1 MRGMSSIFKRILDGF
16 RGRTAKTPIGT
27 DLNRS
32 PRQVNINEPRTT
44 KMSDASAKGG
54 SSPKFYSLQKGGSSP
69 KFYSLQKGG
78 SVVARGNKLA
88 RNKPTK
94 LY

>member
-1 MRGMSSIFKRILDGF
+1 MAMMNSLVRKLINQFKGKVAIP
-16 RGRTAKTPIGT
+16 TNTN
-27 DLNRS
+27 LNSS
-32 PRQVNINEPRTT
+32 PRQVSINEPRATRF
-44 KMSDASAKGG
+44 SDASAKGE
-54 SSPKFYSLQKGGSSP
+54 SSPRF
-69 KFYSLQKGG
+69 FALQKGG

>member
-1 MRGMSSIFKRILDGF
+1 MGVMNSLVRKLLNQFK
-16 RGRTAKTPIGT
+16 GRTSTATGT

-32 PRQVNINEPRTT
+32 PRQLSINEPRAT
-44 KMSDASAKGG
+44 KFSDASAKGG
-54 SSPKFYSLQKGGSSP
+54 SSSVFSA
-69 KFYSLQKGG
+69 LQKGG

-88 RNKPTK
+88 KSRPTK

>member
-1 MRGMSSIFKRILDGF
+1 MLRMNSLVRRLLNQFKGKV
-16 RGRTAKTPIGT
+16 ATPT
-27 DLNRS
+27 NTNLNSS
-32 PRQVNINEPRTT
+32 PRQVSINEPRTT
-44 KMSDASAKGG
+44 KMSDASAQG
-54 SSPKFYSLQKGGSSP
+54 SATFTA
-69 KFYSLQKGG
+69 LQKGG

>member
-1 MRGMSSIFKRILDGF
+1 MIKLLRNHPLFKKLF
-16 RGRTAKTPIGT
+16 NQALGRVQTST

-32 PRQVNINEPRTT
+32 PRQVSINEPRSTT
-44 KMSDASAKGG
+44 MSDASAKGATTFT
-54 SSPKFYSLQKGGSSP
+54 P
-69 KFYSLQKGG
+69 LQKGG

-88 RNKPTK
+88 RSKPTK

>member
-1 MRGMSSIFKRILDGF
+1 MNSLVRRLLNQFKGKV
-16 RGRTAKTPIGT
+16 ATPTNT
-27 DLNRS
+27 DLNSS
-32 PRQVNINEPRTT
+32 PRQVSINEPRAT
-44 KMSDASAKGG
+44 KFSDASAKGE
-54 SSPKFYSLQKGGSSP
+54 SSPRF
-69 KFYSLQKGG
+69 FALQKGG

>member
-1 MRGMSSIFKRILDGF
+1 MAIMNSLVRKLINQFKGKVAIP
-16 RGRTAKTPIGT
+16 TNTN
-27 DLNRS
+27 LNSS
-32 PRQVNINEPRTT
+32 PRQVSINEPRATRF
-44 KMSDASAKGG
+44 SDASAKGE
-54 SSPKFYSLQKGGSSP
+54 SSPRF
-69 KFYSLQKGG
+69 FALQKGG

>member
-1 MRGMSSIFKRILDGF
+1 MAAMNSLVRKLINQFK
-16 RGRTAKTPIGT
+16 GRTSTATST

-32 PRQVNINEPRTT
+32 PRQVSINEPRSTRF
-44 KMSDASAKGG
+44 SDASAKGE
-54 SSPKFYSLQKGGSSP
+54 SSPRF
-69 KFYSLQKGG
+69 FALQKGG
-78 SVVARGNKLA
+78 SVLARGNKLA

>member
-1 MRGMSSIFKRILDGF
+1 MLRMNSLVRRLLNQFKGKV
-16 RGRTAKTPIGT
+16 ATPTNT
-27 DLNRS
+27 DLNSS
-32 PRQVNINEPRTT
+32 PRQVSINEPRTT
-44 KMSDASAKGG
+44 KFSDASAKGE
-54 SSPKFYSLQKGGSSP
+54 STPTFSA
-69 KFYSLQKGG
+69 LQKGG

>member
-1 MRGMSSIFKRILDGF
+1 MALMNSLVRKLLNQFKGKVAMP
-16 RGRTAKTPIGT
+16 TNTN
-27 DLNRS
+27 LNSS
-32 PRQVNINEPRTT
+32 PRQVSINEPRATRF
-44 KMSDASAKGG
+44 SDASAKGE
-54 SSPKFYSLQKGGSSP
+54 SSPRF
-69 KFYSLQKGG
+69 FALQKGG

>member
-1 MRGMSSIFKRILDGF
+1 MAVMNSLVRKLINQFK
-16 RGRTAKTPIGT
+16 GRTSTATST

-32 PRQVNINEPRTT
+32 PRQVSINEPRSTRF
-44 KMSDASAKGG
+44 SDASAKVE
-54 SSPKFYSLQKGGSSP
+54 SSPRF
-69 KFYSLQKGG
+69 FALQKGG

-88 RNKPTK
+88 KSKATK

>member
-1 MRGMSSIFKRILDGF
+1 MP
-16 RGRTAKTPIGT
+16 TNTN
-27 DLNRS
+27 LNSS
-32 PRQVNINEPRTT
+32 PRQVSINEPRTT
-44 KMSDASAKGG
+44 KISDASAKG
-54 SSPKFYSLQKGGSSP
+54 SSRFTA
-69 KFYSLQKGG
+69 LQKGG

>member
-1 MRGMSSIFKRILDGF
+1 MLRMNSLVRRLLNQFKGKV
-16 RGRTAKTPIGT
+16 ATPT
-27 DLNRS
+27 NTNLNSS
-32 PRQVNINEPRTT
+32 PRQVSINEPRTA
-44 KMSDASAKGG
+44 KMSDASAQG
-54 SSPKFYSLQKGGSSP
+54 SATFTP
-69 KFYSLQKGG
+69 LQKGG

>member
-1 MRGMSSIFKRILDGF
+1 MAIMNSLVRKLINQF
-16 RGRTAKTPIGT
+16 RGKVSTPTST

-32 PRQVNINEPRTT
+32 PRQVSINEPRKTT
-44 KMSDASAKGG
+44 MSDASAKG
-54 SSPKFYSLQKGGSSP
+54 SAKFTA
-69 KFYSLQKGG
+69 LQKGG

-88 RNKPTK
+88 RSKPTQ

>member
-1 MRGMSSIFKRILDGF
+1 MGVMNSLVRKLINQF
-16 RGRTAKTPIGT
+16 RGKVAAMPTNTN
-27 DLNRS
+27 LNAS
-32 PRQVNINEPRTT
+32 PRQVSINEPRTT
-44 KMSDASAKGG
+44 KMSDASAKG
-54 SSPKFYSLQKGGSSP
+54 SATFTA
-69 KFYSLQKGG
+69 LQKGG

>member
-1 MRGMSSIFKRILDGF
+1 MAIMNSLVRKLLNQFKGKVAMP
-16 RGRTAKTPIGT
+16 TNTN
-27 DLNRS
+27 LNSS
-32 PRQVNINEPRTT
+32 PRQVSINEPRATRF
-44 KMSDASAKGG
+44 SDASAKGE
-54 SSPKFYSLQKGGSSP
+54 SSPRF
-69 KFYSLQKGG
+69 FALQKGG

>member
-1 MRGMSSIFKRILDGF
+1 MISRLIRNNPLFKRLF
-16 RGRTAKTPIGT
+16 NQALGRTATST
-27 DLNRS
+27 DLNKS
-32 PRQVNINEPRTT
+32 PRQVSINEPRST
-44 KMSDASAKGG
+44 KMSDASAQG
-54 SSPKFYSLQKGGSSP
+54 SATFTA
-69 KFYSLQKGG
+69 LQKGG